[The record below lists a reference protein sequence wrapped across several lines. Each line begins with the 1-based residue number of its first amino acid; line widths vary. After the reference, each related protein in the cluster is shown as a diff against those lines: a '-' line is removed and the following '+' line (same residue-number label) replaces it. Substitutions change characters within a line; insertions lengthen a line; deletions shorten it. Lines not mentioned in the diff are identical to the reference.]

1 MSEGLTLDDVRAAER
16 RISDGVE
23 HTPCPLAFA
32 EIVPGRLHV
41 KLENLQRTGSFKER
55 GALNKLLQLD
65 AAARA
70 KGVVAASAGNHAQA
84 LAYHA
89 GRLGI
94 AATVVMPENTPLIKV
109 SNTERHGARVIQR
122 GRVYDDAALEAKR
135 LEESEGLT
143 MIHPFDDLDVM
154 AGQGTIGLEIAEQVP
169 DVDVVIVPVGG
180 GGLIS
185 GVAVALKALKPGIRV
200 VGVESAAAPSASASR
215 AAGRVVAIETADTI
229 AEGIATKRV
238 GERTFAHIE
247 RWVDD
252 LVVVSEDEI
261 AAAILFLLERE
272 KTVAEGAG
280 AAACAALLTERVRP
294 SAGQTTVFILSGG
307 NIDVNMMAR
316 VIERG
321 LVADGRLIHLRVRVH
336 DRPGSLASITRAVAE
351 LGANVLEISHRRA
364 FTDMSVGDVEILI
377 DLETRGRE
385 HARQIVAALTA
396 QGMVV
401 EEES

>member
-1 MSEGLTLDDVRAAER
+1 VSEGLTLDDVRAAQA
-16 RISDGVE
+16 RIAGGVE
-23 HTPCPLAFA
+23 CTPCPHVFA
-32 EIVPGRLHV
+32 DIVPGRLHV
-41 KLENLQRTGSFKER
+41 KLESLQRTGSFKER

-65 AAARA
+65 EAARA

-94 AATVVMPENTPLIKV
+94 AATVVMPENAPLVKV
-109 SNTERHGARVIQR
+109 SNTQRFGARVVQR
-122 GRVYDDAALEAKR
+122 GRVYDDATQEAKR
-135 LEESEGLT
+135 LAADEGLT
-143 MIHPFDDLDVM
+143 MIPAFDDLAVM
-154 AGQGTIGLEIAEQVP
+154 AGQGTVGLEIADQVP
-169 DVDVVIVPVGG
+169 DVDLVVVPIGG

-185 GVAVALKALKPGIRV
+185 GTAVALKALKPSVRV
-200 VGVESAAAPSASASR
+200 IGVESAAAPSAQASR
-215 AAGRVVAIETADTI
+215 AAGRVVQIETSDTI
-229 AEGIATKRV
+229 ADGIATKRV
-238 GERTFAHIE
+238 GELTFAHIE
-247 RWVDD
+247 RLVDE
-252 LVVVSEDEI
+252 LVVVSEEEI
-261 AAAILFLLERE
+261 AHAILFLLERE

-280 AAACAALLTERVRP
+280 AAACAALLTEKVRP
-294 SAGQTTVFILSGG
+294 TAGQTSVFILSGG
-307 NIDVNMMAR
+307 NIDVNMVAR

-321 LVADGRLIHLRVRVH
+321 LVADGRLVHLRVRVH

-364 FTDMSVGDVEILI
+364 FTDMSVADVEILL

-396 QGMVV
+396 QGLVV